1 MMQFFKDE
9 KNRLSMKRLV
19 GFITSLSLCVTMIV
33 KPLEY
38 TVYSVCF
45 LASSSLGFTTMEKI
59 FKKKEDGSKEA

>member
-1 MMQFFKDE
+1 MIRFFKDDN
-9 KNRLSMKRLV
+9 NRLSMKRLV
-19 GFITSLSLCVTMIV
+19 GFITTISLCIAMVI

-59 FKKKEDGSKEA
+59 FKQKKDGSKEA